1 MMGEGVCWPDEADEV
16 IRGDMTAAVAYTTP
30 AGGAVVVAVASCGI
44 GQRDRGHGRVHHI
57 AGVRQ
62 EAGADY
68 P

>member
-30 AGGAVVVAVASCGI
+30 AGGGGCLVRYRAA
-44 GQRDRGHGRVHHI
+44 RPGHGRVHHI